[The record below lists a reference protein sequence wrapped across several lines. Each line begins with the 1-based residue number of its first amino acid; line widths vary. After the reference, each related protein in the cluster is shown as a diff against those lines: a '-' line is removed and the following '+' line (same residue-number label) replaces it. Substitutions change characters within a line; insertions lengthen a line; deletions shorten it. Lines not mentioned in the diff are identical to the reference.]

1 MSNTAIGNSNPMNT
15 KRAARKFSMTR
26 LFSWYSSDPLFAWF
40 TLLQV
45 VSFLILGLTL
55 AIGTRLSIKQSK
67 QILGLEKDLSDAR
80 RKQTEAESELIKL
93 RNQIGPRQL
102 NREVF
107 WEALRDQPKAPV
119 QILYLKDDQ
128 DSMEFAQEIAND
140 LNRAGWKVTERAP
153 ISPSQSDVPT
163 AMTVG
168 GQPSGI
174 TVVTHSLSEDE
185 AAASLNQMNGKEW
198 AKTPWT
204 VLAYALRES
213 MGMGQA
219 SSHESVPEGTLRVV
233 VAPKPV
239 R

>member
-1 MSNTAIGNSNPMNT
+1 
-15 KRAARKFSMTR
+15 MTR

-45 VSFLILGLTL
+45 VSFLILGVTL
-55 AIGTRLSIKQSK
+55 AIGTRLGIKQSK

-80 RKQTEAESELIKL
+80 TKYNESQSELIKL
-93 RNQIGPRQL
+93 RKQIGPRQL

-107 WEALRDQPKAPV
+107 WRALEDQPKAPV
-119 QILYLKDDQ
+119 EILYLKDDQ
-128 DSMEFAQEIAND
+128 DSLEFAQEIENS
-140 LNRAGWKVTERAP
+140 LKKAGWVVTKRAP
-153 ISPSQSDVPT
+153 IPVSQSDLPT

-168 GQPSGI
+168 GQPVGV
-174 TVVTHSLSEDE
+174 TVVTHSISDDE
-185 AAASLNQMNGKEW
+185 AVAIRNQIEGNEW

-204 VLAYALRES
+204 VLAYAFSQSIGTGYTSSRES
-213 MGMGQA
+213 
-219 SSHESVPEGTLRVV
+219 VKEGTLRVV